1 MTRSTPLTASP
12 QAPRRRRLRAD
23 AVAGPTLAEV
33 AARAGVSEITVSRV
47 MRGAGNVSKATAA
60 RVMEAVRETG
70 YVRNRLAGSLAGHRS
85 NQIGVLLPSLGNIV
99 FPDVLNG
106 IEDGLEAAGFHP
118 VLGITHYRPERE
130 EHLLASLLAWRP
142 AGLIVTGTRH
152 TAPARAMLGAAGVPV
167 VEVMDVDT
175 APVDMAV
182 GISHR
187 AAGAAMAQH
196 LLARGYRR
204 FGYVG
209 HDLTADERAAQRR
222 DGFRAALAEAGMDAP
237 VECLSGTPSSV
248 GAGREALARLLEG
261 AAPQAVFF
269 SNDDMATGGV
279 FHCLAAGI
287 DLPSGLA
294 IAGFNGLEIGQQLPR
309 PLTTIG
315 SRRRDI
321 GRTAAGMI
329 LARLAGEAPA
339 PVADVGFTL
348 IPGATA

>member
-1 MTRSTPLTASP
+1 MTGPDP
-12 QAPRRRRLRAD
+12 QPDDQPAPRRRRLRPD
-23 AVAGPTLAEV
+23 ASAGPTLAEV

-47 MRGAGNVSKATAA
+47 MRGAGNVSAATEA
-60 RVMEAVRETG
+60 RVREAVRETG

-106 IEDGLEAAGFHP
+106 IEDSLEARGFHP
-118 VLGITHYRPERE
+118 VLGITHYQPERE

-152 TAPARAMLGAAGVPV
+152 SAATRAMLGAGGVPV

-175 APVDMAV
+175 PPVDMAV

-187 AAGAAMAQH
+187 AAGAAMARH
-196 LLARGYRR
+196 LIGRGYRR

-209 HDLTADERAAQRR
+209 HDLGADERAAQRR
-222 DGFRAALAEAGMDAP
+222 DGFRHALATAGLPEAQ
-237 VECLSGTPSSV
+237 ECLSGTPSSV
-248 GAGREALARLLEG
+248 GAGRAALAQLLER
-261 AAPQAVFF
+261 ARPEAVFF

-287 DLPSGLA
+287 SLPGDLA
-294 IAGFNGLEIGQQLPR
+294 IAGFNGLEIGQQLPQ

-321 GRTAAGMI
+321 GRRAADMI
-329 LARLAGEAPA
+329 LARLAGETPD